1 MAEPTLHAMHIAL
14 AEKGKQAALAHR
26 HDEALRLYRDA
37 IRLAVSAKA
46 PEVFFRHYSQCVMES
61 LELTDQFNEVAQ
73 FCREADAHYRSLDVD
88 SPLHR
93 KDHGSL
99 LERLGAVLLKQ
110 GELQAA
116 RQALEDA
123 VLLAGPGILPLAE
136 QLRDWLRRGLAC
148 TTTQVLQA
156 QRRHRYF
163 VVRPG
168 CVNAALAKVA
178 PQALPAGLAALSPT
192 AVLA

>member
-1 MAEPTLHAMHIAL
+1 MAEPTLHAMHIAM

-61 LELTDQFNEVAQ
+61 LEHTGQLNEVAH
-73 FCREADAHYRSLDVD
+73 FCREADAHYRGLGMD

-110 GELQAA
+110 GDVPAA
-116 RQALEDA
+116 RQALEQA
-123 VLLAGPGILPLAE
+123 TALAGKGVLPLAE
-136 QLRDWLRRGLAC
+136 QLQGWLARGLSC
-148 TTTQVLQA
+148 TPAQVLQA
-156 QRRHRYF
+156 QRRHQYF

-168 CVNAALAKVA
+168 AVNEALARVAPAALPKGLN
-178 PQALPAGLAALSPT
+178 PQAAF
-192 AVLA
+192 V